1 MSKKSTVK
9 IEFDN
14 DEMANE
20 FLTWLC
26 EQGEQDY
33 WLWMECQDD
42 GQKSKVTFDYWK
54 DGEKKG
60 FCPNLT
66 VLTKKYGMGH

>member
-1 MSKKSTVK
+1 MSKKSIVK

-14 DEMANE
+14 DKMADE

-33 WLWMECQDD
+33 WSWMECQDD
-42 GQKSKVTFDYWK
+42 GKESMVTFNYWK
-54 DGEKKG
+54 NGDEK
-60 FCPNLT
+60 FCPDLT